1 MNNSVELTSN
11 QKHNSL
17 LTVVIGII
25 VAIGRTKLNEQNEG
39 DIVTIMAVVNVVALG
54 FVLIILFNDIYNNVQ
69 GKITTYGTSNSNTKR
84 MKIIL
89 EILFIILLCI
99 FGLFGVRYV
108 IEFRS
113 TTFNDAMAIIAL
125 AISIANDGFV
135 QCVDDPVYNFIC
147 ILNKLVSNMPIFAGR
162 LRNGLLNLLI
172 GVKDLSIIK
181 SRKTNLLLFIMCV
194 NSNVYM
200 VHIRIILHR
209 STRLQQHCSDSL
221 FHNLVYYDICFLLQ
235 ISILNLHW

>member
-17 LTVVIGII
+17 LTVVIGIV
-25 VAIGRTKLNEQNEG
+25 VAIGRIKLNEQNES

-89 EILFIILLCI
+89 EILFIVLLCL

-135 QCVDDPVYNFIC
+135 QCVDDPAYNFIC
-147 ILNKLVSNMPIFAGR
+147 ILNKLVSNIPIFCR
-162 LRNGLLNLLI
+162 KI
-172 GVKDLSIIK
+172 KKWIIK
-181 SRKTNLLLFIMCV
+181 FTNWCKSFK
-194 NSNVYM
+194 
-200 VHIRIILHR
+200 
-209 STRLQQHCSDSL
+209 
-221 FHNLVYYDICFLLQ
+221 HNKEQED
-235 ISILNLHW
+235 